1 MVDAGVGTGAIV
13 GALAGS
19 VIPVVGTI
27 TGAILGGAYMYFRGK
42 RNEQR
47 LIQQLYS
54 TPLSS
59 TKAAKIEHK
68 PRKTRSK

>member
-19 VIPVVGTI
+19 VVPIVGTI
-27 TGAILGGAYMYFRGK
+27 TGAILGGAYMYFKGK
-42 RNEQR
+42 RREQQ
-47 LIQQLYS
+47 LIQQFY
-54 TPLSS
+54 S
-59 TKAAKIEHK
+59 TKAAKVEHK

>member
-1 MVDAGVGTGAIV
+1 MIDAGVGTGAIV

-27 TGAILGGAYMYFRGK
+27 TGAILGGAYMYFRGN

-54 TPLSS
+54 TQG
-59 TKAAKIEHK
+59 AKIEHK

>member
-47 LIQQLYS
+47 LIQQFYS
-54 TPLSS
+54 AQVE
-59 TKAAKIEHK
+59 KVEHK

>member
-19 VIPVVGTI
+19 VVPIVGTI
-27 TGAILGGAYMYFRGK
+27 TGAILGGAYMYFKGK
-42 RNEQR
+42 RREQQ
-47 LIQQLYS
+47 LIQQFYS
-54 TPLSS
+54 TQG
-59 TKAAKIEHK
+59 AKIEHK